1 MPTPR
6 LLCPLLL
13 SLGTAAAPVPA
24 LHAQT
29 TTDCWAAP
37 LSAGIPDSARERTAR
52 GRRHAAA
59 LRWTGS
65 APRIDGRLDEAA
77 WCVVPPVSD
86 FVQSGPSPGAL
97 ATLPTLARVLF
108 DDNAVFVAV
117 RLFDPHPDSII
128 APYPRRDDET
138 TSDWLF
144 LEIDSRFD
152 RRSGFSFGVNPR
164 GVQVDGTWTG
174 DVNYDPAW
182 NGVWTSA
189 ARVDSAGWIVEY
201 RIGFS
206 QLTLGRSRPGA
217 PLIWGINLYR
227 YTPHRGETSNWS
239 PRLPSV
245 VGVVSH
251 FNELH
256 GVTVPPRHTAR
267 ELVAYSAMTGA
278 HALPEGPAGPAA
290 NELTAAVGGDL
301 RLRPTPSMAVAVSI
315 HPDFGQ
321 VEADPSQVN
330 LTTFETFLPEQRP
343 LFVEG
348 SDIFQFGSTLEFASR
363 GTSFS
368 LENPF
373 YSRRIGRPPRVGCP
387 DAVFHCREPRTTTLL
402 GAARTSARAGAGWT
416 GGAFNAWTA
425 AEYASFA
432 DSAGIHHPT
441 LGEPL
446 TSFSVARAVR
456 ELAGSRAALGLMATS
471 VDRFAP
477 DARVDSVLPRHAI
490 VVGADGRLRVAQ
502 DRYEVSGFTLV
513 SRLTGSASAIS
524 ALRHKP
530 LHGYDR
536 PDSLGGPPPALDASP
551 ALTGTSA
558 QGRLVRIDGRLL
570 WGVAGRVVTR
580 GFETNDVGFQRNADW
595 LLVAGNWTYRVYRPG
610 HTVRRWS
617 VGSSQLGVGWT
628 TGGVRRAAVVNATA
642 TADLRTYW
650 GGSISLDHE
659 FPVSDP
665 EVLRGGPALRL
676 PARDRWALTAYT
688 DSRRR
693 WQLTLNLSGRR
704 EAGSRSSGLAFT
716 PEFGTFVTDRLQL
729 GITPAIEASRE
740 GWQYVDQ
747 VRDRVGRIR
756 YVLGA
761 LHQTTSSL
769 TARATYAF
777 SAHLTVQ
784 LYTQAFL
791 STGRYGDLAEVVV
804 PGAARPTDRVAPFGA
819 RAQYDSAARRY
830 VVDSG
835 QASAFGFGDPA
846 FSLREFH
853 LNLLLRWEF
862 LPGSTAFVVWT
873 QERTDRQVGAVAT
886 MDNARALWR
895 TPPANALVVKLSYWL
910 AW

>member
-1 MPTPR
+1 MPSLSTLYR
-6 LLCPLLL
+6 LLPLV
-13 SLGTAAAPVPA
+13 GVTIAPVSA
-24 LHAQT
+24 LRAQSPK
-29 TTDCWAAP
+29 DCWAPPAAP
-37 LSAGIPDSARERTAR
+37 GAPDPAREHSALNRRTAE
-52 GRRHAAA
+52 AA
-59 LRWTGS
+59 RWTGS
-65 APRIDGRLDEAA
+65 PPRIDGQLDEAA
-77 WCVVPPVSD
+77 WCAAPPLAD
-86 FVQSGPSPGAL
+86 LIQSGPNPGAL
-97 ATLPTLARVLF
+97 ATLPTQARVLF
-108 DDNAVFVAV
+108 DDAAVYVAI
-117 RLFDPHPDSII
+117 RLFDPHPDSIV

-152 RRSGFSFGVNPR
+152 RRSALAFGVNPR
-164 GVQVDGTWTG
+164 GVQVDGSWAG
-174 DVNYDPAW
+174 DVNYDAAW
-182 NGVWTSA
+182 NGVWASA
-189 ARVDSAGWIVEY
+189 ARIDSAGWTVEY

-206 QLTLGRSRPGA
+206 QLTLGRSRPGQ
-217 PLIWGINLYR
+217 PLTWGINLYR

-251 FNELH
+251 FNELR
-256 GVTVPPRHTAR
+256 GITVPPRHAAR
-267 ELVAYSAMTGA
+267 DLVAYSAMTGA
-278 HALPEGPAGPAA
+278 HAFPEGPAGAAA
-290 NELTAAVGGDL
+290 NDVSAAAGADL
-301 RLRPTPSMAVAVSI
+301 RLRPTSATTVAVSL

-348 SDIFQFGSTLEFASR
+348 TDIFQLASTLDFASR

-368 LENPF
+368 LESPF
-373 YSRRIGRPPRVGCP
+373 YSRRIGRAPRVGCP
-387 DAVFHCREPRTTTLL
+387 DTALHCREPRTTTLL
-402 GAARTSARAGAGWT
+402 GAARISARSGSGWT
-416 GGAFNAWTA
+416 GGVFSAWTA
-425 AEYASFA
+425 AEHAAFA
-432 DSAGIHHPT
+432 DSAGNRRAT

-456 ELAGSRAALGLMATS
+456 EIADSRAAVGFMATS
-471 VDRFAP
+471 VDRVAMVP
-477 DARVDSVLPRHAI
+477 RVDSVLPRHA
-490 VVGADGRLRVAQ
+490 VVMGADGRLRLAQ

-513 SRLTGSASAIS
+513 SHVIGSSAAIGS
-524 ALRHKP
+524 LRREP

-536 PDSLGGPPPALDASP
+536 PDSLGAPVPAPPTFHT
-551 ALTGTSA
+551 LTGVSA
-558 QGRLVRIDGRLL
+558 QGRLARIDGRLL

-610 HTVRRWS
+610 QVVRRWS

-628 TGGVRRAAVVNATA
+628 TSGLRRAAVVNATA
-642 TADLRTYW
+642 TADLRSYW

-665 EVLRGGPALRL
+665 EVLRGGPALRV
-676 PARDRWALTAYT
+676 PARERWALSAYT

-693 WQLTLNLSGRR
+693 WQLTLNLSGKR
-704 EAGSRSSGLAFT
+704 EAGSRSSGLALS
-716 PEFGTFVTDRLQL
+716 PDFGTFVTDRLQL
-729 GITPAIEASRE
+729 GITPAIESSRE

-747 VRDRVGRIR
+747 VPDGLGRIH

-791 STGRYGDLAEVVV
+791 SAGRYGALEEVTT
-804 PGAARPTDRVAPFGA
+804 PGAAHPIDRVARLGA

-862 LPGSTAFVVWT
+862 LPGSTVFVVWT
-873 QERTDRQVGAVAT
+873 QERADHQVGAVPTA
-886 MDNARALWR
+886 DNARALWR
-895 TPPANALVVKLSYWL
+895 TPPANTLVVKLSYWL

>member
-1 MPTPR
+1 MPSPHSR
-6 LLCPLLL
+6 LRLL
-13 SLGTAAAPVPA
+13 SLLASAIAPVPA
-24 LHAQT
+24 LDAQST
-29 TTDCWAAP
+29 VDCWAAP
-37 LSAGIPDSARERTAR
+37 PPGGARDSSRARDARIRRTAD
-52 GRRHAAA
+52 AT
-59 LRWTGS
+59 RWTG
-65 APRIDGRLDEAA
+65 APPRLDGRLDEPA
-77 WCVVPPVSD
+77 WCAAPPLTD

-97 ATLPTLARVLF
+97 ATLPTLARVLY
-108 DDNAVFVAV
+108 DDEAVYVAV
-117 RLFDPHPDSII
+117 RLYDPHPDSIV

-144 LEIDSRFD
+144 LEIDSRLD
-152 RRSGFSFGVNPR
+152 RRSAFSFGVNPR
-164 GVQVDGTWTG
+164 GVQVDGAWAG
-174 DVNYDPAW
+174 DVRYDPAW
-182 NGVWTSA
+182 NGVWSSA

-206 QLTLGRSRPGA
+206 QLTLGRSRPGD
-217 PLIWGINLYR
+217 PLTWGVNLYR

-251 FNELH
+251 FNELR
-256 GVTVPPRHTAR
+256 GITVPPRHAAR
-267 ELVAYSAMTGA
+267 ELVAYSAMTEAPGSA
-278 HALPEGPAGPAA
+278 VNPLS
-290 NELTAAVGGDL
+290 AAVGGDL
-301 RLRPTPSMAVAVSI
+301 RLRPKSTTTVAVSV

-348 SDIFQFGSTLEFASR
+348 TDVFQFESTLEFASR

-368 LENPF
+368 LESPF
-373 YSRRIGRPPRVGCP
+373 YSRRIGRAPRVGCP
-387 DAVFHCREPRTTTLL
+387 DSALHCRESRTTTVL
-402 GAARTSARAGAGWT
+402 GAARVSARSGAGWT
-416 GGAFNAWTA
+416 SGAFSAWTA
-425 AEYASFA
+425 AEHAAFA
-432 DSAGIHHPT
+432 DTAGIRHST

-446 TSFSVARAVR
+446 TSFSVVRTVR
-456 ELAGSRAALGLMATS
+456 EIAASRAALGLLATS

-490 VVGADGRLRVAQ
+490 VLGADGRLRVAQ
-502 DRYEVSGFTLV
+502 GRYEISGFTLA
-513 SRLTGSASAIS
+513 SRIVGSSIAIAS
-524 ALRHKP
+524 LRHEP

-536 PDSLGGPPPALDASP
+536 PDSLGAPTPTPPLAVAQ
-551 ALTGTSA
+551 ALTGLSA
-558 QGRLVRIDGRLL
+558 QGRLARIVGRLL

-580 GFETNDVGFQRNADW
+580 GFETNDAGFQRNADW
-595 LLVAGNWTYRVYRPG
+595 LLVAGNWSYRVYRPG
-610 HTVRRWS
+610 HAVRRWS

-628 TGGVRRAAVVNATA
+628 TAGLRRAAVVNTTA
-642 TADLRTYW
+642 TADLRSYW
-650 GGSISLDHE
+650 GGSLSLDHE

-676 PARDRWALTAYT
+676 PARERWALGAYT

-704 EAGSRSSGLAFT
+704 ETGSRSSGLALS
-716 PEFGTFVTDRLQL
+716 PDFGTFVTDRLQV
-729 GITPAIEASRE
+729 GITPAIESSRE
-740 GWQYVDQ
+740 GWQYVGQ
-747 VRDRVGRIR
+747 ARDGVGRVR
-756 YVLGA
+756 YVVGA
-761 LHQTTSSL
+761 LQQTTTSL
-769 TARATYAF
+769 TGRATYAF
-777 SAHLTVQ
+777 SAHLTLQ

-791 STGRYGDLAEVVV
+791 GAGRYGDLGEVVA
-804 PGAARPTDRVAPFGA
+804 PAAARAADRVARFGA

-835 QASAFGFGDPA
+835 AESAFGFGDPA

-862 LPGSTAFVVWT
+862 LPGSTLFVVWT
-873 QERTDRQVGAVAT
+873 QERTDRQVGAVPTA
-886 MDNARALWR
+886 DNARALWR
-895 TPPANALVVKLSYWL
+895 TAPANTLGVKLSYWL